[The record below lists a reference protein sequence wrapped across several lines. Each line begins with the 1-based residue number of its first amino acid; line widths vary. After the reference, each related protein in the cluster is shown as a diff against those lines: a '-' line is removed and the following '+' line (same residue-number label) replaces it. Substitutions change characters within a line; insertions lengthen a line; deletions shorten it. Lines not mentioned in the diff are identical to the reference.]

1 MPISLSGSLNLSGSL
16 TTTGTITATTLVVQ
30 TITSSISSITGST
43 NFGSLSSDT
52 HKFTGSLL
60 VTGSIT
66 ANKVVLSGGA
76 DQSELTNAT
85 NNDFKLTNSGN
96 FRIVNNANTSALLT
110 ITNAGTSTFS
120 SSVADYGLSIMNVQ
134 DSAQGLLVRT
144 SDNDTGLYILNLQS
158 SVGATS
164 QTWINRL
171 AVEKGGNVGIGTGT
185 PLTILHINSPAAT
198 NATILFGVNGTMNGY
213 LGQAA
218 AANSL
223 SNLAAIGDVVLRSQT
238 NLLFTAGGDTE
249 RMRISASGSVNIGT
263 TSGTGQALNTANAGV
278 TNTNTYLGTGQLRVG
293 GGSDHGGSTVLSV
306 APGVI
311 TFDRPGVAGGALTI
325 NSSGYVTLSA
335 QPSFFAT
342 STAGETAYTSGQVI
356 VFNSARHN
364 VGSHYNTS
372 TGRFTAPVAG
382 KYLFIFQGY
391 LYGGYT
397 NQIVLTI
404 NGSQYTVTDTT
415 PLSFTNASTSQTGGF
430 SLIWELASGDY
441 VEVRA
446 RAGGTAQIYRAHSY
460 FSGQLLS

>member
-1 MPISLSGSLNLSGSL
+1 LLAVSSSQQQISSSLLNVIANYATTGSNSFRADQSITGSLVVSS
-16 TTTGTITATTLVVQ
+16 TITAQTLVVQ
-30 TITSSISSITGST
+30 TVTSSIVYSSGS
-43 NFGSLSSDT
+43 NLFGSALGDRQT
-52 HKFTGSLL
+52 FTGSLN
-60 VTGSIT
+60 VTGSMSVTGSANFYNT
-66 ANKVVLSGGA
+66 A
-76 DQSELTNAT
+76 
-85 NNDFKLTNSGN
+85 
-96 FRIVNNANTSALLT
+96 
-110 ITNAGTSTFS
+110 
-120 SSVADYGLSIMNVQ
+120 ADYGLSITNVQ
-134 DSAQGLLVRT
+134 DSSQGLLVRS

-164 QTWINRL
+164 QTWVNRL
-171 AVEKGGNVGIGTGT
+171 VVEKGGNVGIGTGT

-249 RMRISASGSVNIGT
+249 RMRISASGSVSIGT
-263 TSGTGQALNTANAGV
+263 TSTTGQALNTANAGV

-293 GGSDHGGSTVLSV
+293 GGSDHGSSTVLSV
-306 APGVI
+306 APGVV
-311 TFDRPGVAGGALTI
+311 TFDRPGVGGGALTI
-325 NSSGYVTLSA
+325 NSSGYVTLPS
-335 QPSFFAT
+335 QPSFYAT

-356 VFNSARHN
+356 VFNTTRHN
-364 VGSHYNTS
+364 TGSHYNTS

-382 KYLFIFQGY
+382 KYLLIFQGY

-397 NQIVLTI
+397 NQIVLTV